1 MSEQIQTRFIEAN
14 GQAFETLVTGNGERV
29 ALCLHG
35 FPEHA
40 CSWRF
45 QMSHLARQGYEV
57 WAPNMRGYGRSSRP
71 PRMRDYSIEP
81 LMQDVAGLVDAAGGR
96 PVTLLAHDWGA
107 VIAWFFAMRR
117 LRPLERLVII
127 NVPHPAV
134 MARELRNNGR
144 QRRKSWY
151 VLFFQLPFIP
161 ELLMGRDNGHVLARM
176 MRDTASHPERFD
188 NTVLQTLAENIGRP
202 GGLSAM
208 INYYRALLFGGG
220 ARRQARIGYP
230 KIQTPTLMLWGE
242 QDMALEKS
250 CTYGT
255 DTYVSELTVRYLPG
269 VSHWAQQDDPD
280 TVNAML
286 TAFLSGAP
294 VPHAPA
300 ADALTGDI
308 GE

>member
-45 QMSHLARQGYEV
+45 QMSHLAQQGFEV

-71 PRMRDYSIEP
+71 PRMRDYSIEL
-81 LMQDVAGLVDAAGGR
+81 LMQDVVGLIDAAGGR

-134 MARELRNNGR
+134 MARELRNSGR

-161 ELLMGRDNGHVLARM
+161 ELLMGRDNGHVLVRM
-176 MRDTASHPERFD
+176 MRDTVDSL
-188 NTVLQTLAENIGRP
+188 T
-202 GGLSAM
+202 S
-208 INYYRALLFGGG
+208 
-220 ARRQARIGYP
+220 ARRATSR
-230 KIQTPTLMLWGE
+230 
-242 QDMALEKS
+242 
-250 CTYGT
+250 
-255 DTYVSELTVRYLPG
+255 TVTWLRRAIRRCLCLATG
-269 VSHWAQQDDPD
+269 
-280 TVNAML
+280 
-286 TAFLSGAP
+286 P
-294 VPHAPA
+294 VPLRHIVPPVMGFAKPQNRPR
-300 ADALTGDI
+300 LGV
-308 GE
+308 